1 MESYNPASEANI
13 QIESQSNIV
22 PFQSPRRSASASQGS
37 IWSRLWNGLFQL
49 LMPKTEPRIVQK
61 CEPNGNEYYQVYD
74 PVTGNSKTFGSEE
87 ETRIWLD
94 RRFYETSRNW

>member
-1 MESYNPASEANI
+1 M
-13 QIESQSNIV
+13 
-22 PFQSPRRSASASQGS
+22 
-37 IWSRLWNGLFQL
+37 
-49 LMPKTEPRIVQK
+49 QK
-61 CEPNGNEYYQVYD
+61 REPNGNEYYQVYD